1 MIWGKKNLTWNSQIF
16 VILFNTLHPKIE
28 FIYTQFREYNKIYA
42 LRANLP
48 NFRGNLFFHSDC
60 FFQENI
66 HPLASWVLVGSAWSV
81 VHLMKTEHLLIWKRP
96 CKNLKF
102 IFVDIYHRVKLLH
115 PLQGGFSS
123 IASDLKNI

>member
-48 NFRGNLFFHSDC
+48 NFRGNLFFS
-60 FFQENI
+60 
-66 HPLASWVLVGSAWSV
+66 
-81 VHLMKTEHLLIWKRP
+81 
-96 CKNLKF
+96 
-102 IFVDIYHRVKLLH
+102 
-115 PLQGGFSS
+115 
-123 IASDLKNI
+123 